1 MIYPWQLD
9 DWDRLQRLRPQW
21 PHALLLYGQAGIG
34 KFQFARHLAQGLLC
48 EAPASNGEPCRQC
61 AACNW
66 FAQGNHPDFRA
77 VLPEAL
83 AGELPGAPD
92 EKEKEKADADD
103 GAKKTRTPSKEIKIE
118 QVRALLDFC
127 GIGAHR
133 GGARVVLIYPAEAL
147 NAASANAL
155 LKTLEEPPAGVV
167 FLLVSARADRLLP
180 TIVSRC
186 RQWPMPTPSA
196 EAARQWLAAQG
207 VGDAEQLLAE
217 AGGAPLAAL
226 ALAADEHRA
235 LRDFTLAQL
244 GNGPGCDAFACAE
257 ALQKLPVPI
266 VLGWLQRWLYDLLAQ
281 RTAARP
287 RYFPGAA
294 RALERCAG
302 QVDANAFARYMASVT
317 RERAVENHPLNARL
331 VFEALFNG
339 YRDLFV

>member
-1 MIYPWQLD
+1 MKLLAFETSTEACSVALWLDGEVRERFELAPRRHAELSLPW
-9 DWDRLQRLRPQW
+9 
-21 PHALLLYGQAGIG
+21 
-34 KFQFARHLAQGLLC
+34 
-48 EAPASNGEPCRQC
+48 
-61 AACNW
+61 
-66 FAQGNHPDFRA
+66 
-77 VLPEAL
+77 
-83 AGELPGAPD
+83 
-92 EKEKEKADADD
+92 
-103 GAKKTRTPSKEIKIE
+103 
-118 QVRALLDFC
+118 
-127 GIGAHR
+127 
-133 GGARVVLIYPAEAL
+133 
-147 NAASANAL
+147 
-155 LKTLEEPPAGVV
+155 
-167 FLLVSARADRLLP
+167 
-180 TIVSRC
+180 
-186 RQWPMPTPSA
+186 
-196 EAARQWLAAQG
+196 
-207 VGDAEQLLAE
+207 AEQLLAE